1 MTNRILGFRMT
12 GLAGAAA
19 AASATAAEALAA
31 AAAFC
36 ANWAVFTTLEKEL
49 RKPPG
54 VGAGDEPK
62 AEPEA
67 GTCGGRLGG
76 VRLSVA
82 GEAGLEVEEGGVGR
96 GPLCRSIM

>member
-1 MTNRILGFRMT
+1 MTSRILGFRMT

-54 VGAGDEPK
+54 VGA
-62 AEPEA
+62 EPEA
-67 GTCGGRLGG
+67 GACGGRLGG